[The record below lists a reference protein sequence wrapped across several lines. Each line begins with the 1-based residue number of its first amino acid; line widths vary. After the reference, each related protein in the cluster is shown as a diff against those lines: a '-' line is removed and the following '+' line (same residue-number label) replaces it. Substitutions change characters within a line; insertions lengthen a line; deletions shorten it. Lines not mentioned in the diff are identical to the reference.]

1 MSPAGLRLPIAAVAA
16 ALFLG
21 TAAAEEAENVLAD
34 PSPDWTVGVAAFDTS
49 SMGASSRLAGDLLA
63 GDLAAAVSGVSER
76 TLPDAERNAY
86 AAYLRALSVEKA
98 AADLAS
104 KRSAR
109 DALFYAG
116 HHPAKYRSEVTKAEE
131 SLAKARSAL
140 DAALAVRAQVAV
152 RKPVLAAKENADGAL
167 IAPPERGGER
177 AFCLSKKIDALLLG
191 SAEEYYGRT
200 YVSVRLYSPY
210 LLADLYADSAV
221 FSTEHREAALAELRG
236 RLAAAVSGSAPAR
249 IAVTV
254 EPPDAD
260 VLIGGKLAG
269 RGTLEE
275 REIAPGKLSVEA
287 SAPGYGPFAE
297 EIPVE
302 SGESVTLR
310 ISLPRAETTPISVA
324 ALGAEAFGSAP
335 NLYVGG
341 LYVGT
346 APTMLEAPLG
356 SSLSLFAEVPGALDA
371 SLIVSAPLDDGEAEL
386 SLGPIADPK
395 AKPVEDARKAFY
407 GAFARFSIMLPIAF
421 IASGIASSYRNAAIA
436 YNSYRLGEI
445 TVQTEYIAGGLWS
458 LTGIF
463 ACESIYRFIRYLRN
477 SDARA
482 VKREG

>member
-1 MSPAGLRLPIAAVAA
+1 VSPAGLRLPIAALAA
-16 ALFLG
+16 ALLLG
-21 TAAAEEAENVLAD
+21 TAAAEQAENVLAD
-34 PSPDWTVGVAAFDTS
+34 PSSDWTVGVAAFDTS
-49 SMGASSRLAGDLLA
+49 SMGAPSRLAGDLIA
-63 GDLAAAVSGVSER
+63 GDLAAAVFDVPER
-76 TLPDAERNAY
+76 TLPDAEREAY
-86 AAYLRALSVEKA
+86 AAYLRGLSVEKA

-116 HHPAKYRSEVTKAEE
+116 NHPAKYRSEVAKAEE
-131 SLAKARSAL
+131 ALAKSRSAL
-140 DAALAVRAQVAV
+140 DAALAVRAEVAV
-152 RKPVLAAKENADGAL
+152 RKRILAAKENANGAL

-177 AFCLSKKIDALLLG
+177 AFCLSKKYDALLLG

-200 YVSVRLYSPY
+200 YVSIRLYSPY

-221 FSTEHREAALAELRG
+221 FSTERREEALAELRG

-249 IAVTV
+249 IAVV
-254 EPPDAD
+254 VDPPEAD
-260 VLIGGKLAG
+260 VMIGGKLVG
-269 RGTLEE
+269 KGTLAE
-275 REIAPGKLSVEA
+275 REIAPGKLTVGA
-287 SAPGYGPFAE
+287 GAPGYGPFSE
-297 EIPVE
+297 EVTVE

-310 ISLPRAETTPISVA
+310 IGLPRAETTQLAVA
-324 ALGAEAFGSAP
+324 ALGAEAFGNAA

-346 APTMLEAPLG
+346 TPTLLDAPLG
-356 SSLSLFAEVPGALDA
+356 SSLPLFAEIPGALDA
-371 SLIVSAPLDDGEAEL
+371 SLIVRAPLADGSAEL
-386 SLGPIADPK
+386 RLGPIRDPN

-407 GAFARFSIMLPIAF
+407 GAFARFSVLLPVAF

-445 TVQTEYIAGGLWS
+445 TVQTEYIALGLWS
-458 LTGIF
+458 LTGVF